1 MHEQINTNG
10 PPNAPSALASL
21 FALQDGA
28 WPEPTFGD
36 AGGSAPLHVGF
47 DASAGVTLGSTAS
60 PRPAV
65 RETRDL
71 KTLLDRIR
79 RRDESAL
86 NELHT
91 ACADRLLAAALRIL
105 HRPEMACEAVS
116 SAFLQIWNHAGDFD
130 DRRANVVSWLSM
142 IVRSRALD
150 MLRQN
155 RVRAQYECA
164 LGETELESIAGACP
178 QPCSGVEQSQ
188 RRVGLRRAMAT
199 LTPTQRQ
206 VLSLIFLEGR
216 SHEEAAAHIGLPL
229 GTLKSHSRR
238 ALAALR
244 SHAGLR
250 AARA

>member
-1 MHEQINTNG
+1 MHEQINANG
-10 PPNAPSALASL
+10 SSIAPAVASR
-21 FALQDGA
+21 FPLQDSA
-28 WPEPTFGD
+28 CLAPAFGD
-36 AGGSAPLHVGF
+36 AGGSAPLRVGF
-47 DASAGVTLGSTAS
+47 DASAGVTLRSTAS

-86 NELHT
+86 NELHN
-91 ACADRLLAAALRIL
+91 ACADRLLAAALRVL

-116 SAFLQIWNHAGDFD
+116 SAFLQVWNQADDFD
-130 DRRANVVSWLSM
+130 ERRANVVTWLSM

-150 MLRQN
+150 MLRQV
-155 RVRAQYECA
+155 RVRGQYECA
-164 LGETELESIAGACP
+164 LGETELESIAGAFD

-199 LTPTQRQ
+199 LTPMQRQ